1 MAYKS
6 KHLRLYDREFLV
18 PEGADK
24 EVIHAC
30 DRAVEACHGLLNLLI
45 KRDCIDGV
53 RLMLELGVPF
63 DSCDLEF
70 LDQRFLSIA
79 TGISEADWAM
89 AQLLRKH
96 NAPVFPFQLDHCDLN
111 HAVHVL
117 SENPHPRNSPAAV
130 PYWKTL
136 LKMQREP
143 YVAYRYVHPFL
154 GWMGDNEG
162 PEHEPKEMLS
172 RWSPRGAVS
181 RDMLSSLQAIDDA
194 ESVRI
199 MPILSN
205 MWDAIARL
213 RRDEA
218 RRLCS
223 YNWLRVRKRVLMRN
237 IAMYWWGETQK
248 RTCAPGGTGRK
259 RDRAAYCAAFG

>member
-1 MAYKS
+1 MV
-6 KHLRLYDREFLV
+6 D
-18 PEGADK
+18 
-24 EVIHAC
+24 AC

-79 TGISEADWAM
+79 TGMSEADWEM
-89 AQLLRKH
+89 AKLLRKH
-96 NAPVFPFQLDHCDLN
+96 NAPVFPYQLEYCDSN
-111 HAVHVL
+111 HAVHKYGQT
-117 SENPHPRNSPAAV
+117 PHPRNSPAAV

-136 LKMQREP
+136 LKVQREP
-143 YVAYRYVHPFL
+143 FVAYRYVHPFL
-154 GWMGDNEG
+154 GWIGDNEG
-162 PEHEPKEMLS
+162 PEHEPKEVLS
-172 RWSPRGAVS
+172 RWPPREAAS
-181 RDMLSSLQAIDDA
+181 RDLLSSLQAIDDA
-194 ESVRI
+194 ESVRATDDAESVRI
-199 MPILSN
+199 TPILSS

-218 RRLCS
+218 KRLCS
-223 YNWLRVRKRVLMRN
+223 YNWWRVRKRVLMRN
-237 IAMYWWGETQK
+237 VAMYWWGETQK
-248 RTCAPGGTGRK
+248 RACAPGGTGRK